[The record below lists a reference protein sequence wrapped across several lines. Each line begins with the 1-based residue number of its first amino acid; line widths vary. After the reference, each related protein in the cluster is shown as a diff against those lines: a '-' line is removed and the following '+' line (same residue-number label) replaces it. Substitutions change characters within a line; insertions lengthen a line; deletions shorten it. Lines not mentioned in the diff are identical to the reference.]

1 MTVTY
6 TAEVATCTGLGCFWK
21 LLFRWRGSIY
31 KLLWPNLLVYT
42 AVYFTLS
49 VVYRVLLNEEHRLLF
64 EKIALHCQAY
74 GELIP
79 ISFVLGFYVSIVI
92 KRWWDQYICMPWP
105 DNMAMFVSTLV
116 HGQDDRGRLMRRTI
130 IRYVNLCFVITLRMM
145 SPRVKKR
152 FPTMDH
158 LVEAGF
164 MQPNEKKIFE
174 KTSHPKYW
182 MPLVW
187 AGGIITRARKE
198 GRVKDDFSLKS
209 LIDGLNNFRAGCG
222 GMLNYDWISIP
233 LVYTQVV
240 TLAVYTYFMA
250 TLMGNQFLNP
260 EKKYPKHEIDLIV
273 PVFTFLQFFFYMG
286 WLKVAESLVNPFG
299 EDDDDFELNWLVD
312 RNLQVSYVIV
322 DEMHQEHPE
331 MVKDQYWDE
340 VFPAEL
346 PYTAAAK
353 QYQTGP
359 PLSSTENVEVS
370 LEQAEFMPLDTVIEE
385 SPGDLDDLAD
395 IDLDDDDCQ
404 LNDSRRE
411 THPMK
416 ILKSKKQGS
425 TNTINASSFSVTR
438 PERKSSVLNM
448 LTKIF
453 RRNESSKDLGAES
466 NMGSS
471 VSLPGRRGRHSISR
485 MSSIS
490 QSQAQSRTSMA
501 RENTFPEE
509 MFHMSDVSLTGSI
522 LTMGSHIQMV
532 APPHDRNRRQSGDH
546 ELDDVLDTSEVTQ
559 LLPINKARDSPR
571 KISFSKDTNITAEEK
586 AEQMLEKDDISEAS
600 GSSVKTSYYQE
611 SLAKGKKKLEKRAK
625 RDTGPYSPNASFM
638 EQTAEIDFGTSAAR
652 IVMPSSPPVKHVFV
666 PISSSVPIPV
676 KEGRRIKSLT
686 QDDKPLSRTSSL
698 TRSVQQHKS
707 MVEKEKQ
714 QPPPSETSQMLSASP
729 KPMADKFSY
738 SKKPPD
744 VSLIER
750 NVSTDPSSPPVVSWS
765 ASIVPT
771 TSIVTTST
779 MTYPTMTTSISSPV
793 SSTIVQ
799 MPIDQS
805 EEREQSQEPCQYSS
819 VIITVDKPE
828 NDQTEV
834 PPVYVPSAAIPV
846 PTMSPAHERTD
857 TAVPQRRTLHDF
869 RELEP
874 ISEQGEMIADSPYMN
889 TNIKDDLS
897 ESTV

>member
-1 MTVTY
+1 MPIPSQS
-6 TAEVATCTGLGCFWK
+6 CF
-21 LLFRWRGSIY
+21 LYYLMYALF
-31 KLLWPNLLVYT
+31 P
-42 AVYFTLS
+42 
-49 VVYRVLLNEEHRLLF
+49 
-64 EKIALHCQAY
+64 
-74 GELIP
+74 
-79 ISFVLGFYVSIVI
+79 
-92 KRWWDQYICMPWP
+92 
-105 DNMAMFVSTLV
+105 
-116 HGQDDRGRLMRRTI
+116 
-130 IRYVNLCFVITLRMM
+130 
-145 SPRVKKR
+145 
-152 FPTMDH
+152 H
-158 LVEAGF
+158 L
-164 MQPNEKKIFE
+164 
-174 KTSHPKYW
+174 
-182 MPLVW
+182 MPLKV
-187 AGGIITRARKE
+187 TRA
-198 GRVKDDFSLKS
+198 V
-209 LIDGLNNFRAGCG
+209 C
-222 GMLNYDWISIP
+222 
-233 LVYTQVV
+233 V
-240 TLAVYTYFMA
+240 T
-250 TLMGNQFLNP
+250 
-260 EKKYPKHEIDLIV
+260 
-273 PVFTFLQFFFYMG
+273 
-286 WLKVAESLVNPFG
+286 
-299 EDDDDFELNWLVD
+299 
-312 RNLQVSYVIV
+312 
-322 DEMHQEHPE
+322 
-331 MVKDQYWDE
+331 
-340 VFPAEL
+340 
-346 PYTAAAK
+346 
-353 QYQTGP
+353 
-359 PLSSTENVEVS
+359 
-370 LEQAEFMPLDTVIEE
+370 
-385 SPGDLDDLAD
+385 
-395 IDLDDDDCQ
+395 
-404 LNDSRRE
+404 
-411 THPMK
+411 
-416 ILKSKKQGS
+416 
-425 TNTINASSFSVTR
+425 
-438 PERKSSVLNM
+438 
-448 LTKIF
+448 
-453 RRNESSKDLGAES
+453 AES

-509 MFHMSDVSLTGSI
+509 MFHMSDSDVSLTGSI

-532 APPHDRNRRQSGDH
+532 APHDRNRRQSGDH
-546 ELDDVLDTSEVTQ
+546 EPEDVLDTSEVTQ
-559 LLPINKARDSPR
+559 LLPIHKSRDSPR

-586 AEQMLEKDDISEAS
+586 TEQMLEKDDISEAS

-611 SLAKGKKKLEKRAK
+611 SFDDVSLAIPSPKQRVSEPQSCLSYKSKKSEWK
-625 RDTGPYSPNASFM
+625 DTGPYSPSASFI

-676 KEGRRIKSLT
+676 KEGRRRKSLT

-707 MVEKEKQ
+707 MLEKDKQ
-714 QPPPSETSQMLSASP
+714 QPPPSETSQMLSTSP
-729 KPMADKFSY
+729 KLMADKFSY
-738 SKKPPD
+738 PKKPPD
-744 VSLIER
+744 LSLIER
-750 NVSTDPSSPPVVSWS
+750 DVSSDPSSPPVVSWS

-805 EEREQSQEPCQYSS
+805 EEREQCQEPCQYSS

>member
-1 MTVTY
+1 M
-6 TAEVATCTGLGCFWK
+6 
-21 LLFRWRGSIY
+21 RWRGSIY

-49 VVYRVLLNEEHRLLF
+49 VVYRLLLNEEHRLLF

-130 IRYVNLCFVITLRMM
+130 IRYVNLCFVITLSMM

-152 FPTMDH
+152 FPTLDH

-174 KTSHPKYW
+174 DLDQKTSHPKYW

-250 TLMGNQFLNP
+250 TLMGNQFLDP

-286 WLKVAESLVNPFG
+286 WLKVAESL
-299 EDDDDFELNWLVD
+299 
-312 RNLQVSYVIV
+312 VSYVIV

-370 LEQAEFMPLDTVIEE
+370 LEQAEFMPLDTVVEE

-395 IDLDDDDCQ
+395 IDLDEDDCQ
-404 LNDSRRE
+404 INDSRRE

-532 APPHDRNRRQSGDH
+532 APHDRNRRQSGDH
-546 ELDDVLDTSEVTQ
+546 EPEDVLDTSEVTH
-559 LLPINKARDSPR
+559 LLPIHKSRDSPR

-586 AEQMLEKDDISEAS
+586 TEQMLEKDDISEAS

-611 SLAKGKKKLEKRAK
+611 SLGIGKVELEEVNPHLRGERVENHLGKTTPSSPDRDSNLDLPVLSSRAQHDKRH
-625 RDTGPYSPNASFM
+625 GLYSPSASFM

-676 KEGRRIKSLT
+676 KEGRRRKSLT
-686 QDDKPLSRTSSL
+686 QDEKPLSRTSSL

-707 MVEKEKQ
+707 MLEKDKQ
-714 QPPPSETSQMLSASP
+714 QPPPGETSQICR
-729 KPMADKFSY
+729 F
-738 SKKPPD
+738 
-744 VSLIER
+744 
-750 NVSTDPSSPPVVSWS
+750 
-765 ASIVPT
+765 
-771 TSIVTTST
+771 
-779 MTYPTMTTSISSPV
+779 
-793 SSTIVQ
+793 
-799 MPIDQS
+799 DQS
-805 EEREQSQEPCQYSS
+805 EEREQCQEPCQYSS

-828 NDQTEV
+828 NDQIEV

-857 TAVPQRRTLHDF
+857 TSVPQRRTLHDF